1 MIKKEL
7 WYCRSR
13 FHSSFFGG
21 NQMKIKRLKRPFVLI
36 LAFVLLL
43 SSISQSVSAADTG
56 QVINYP
62 SLPIFKG
69 KSFNAFGKSRFKGTA
84 RKDSTAFC
92 RVYFLTGQPMNRFDR
107 QQHDP
112 PALIRGK
119 QKTRTWC
126 FLSMRA
132 SFIIA
137 GDENGIAPVP
147 LHGTQEGIKLTEGAH
162 ESLYLQ

>member
-69 KSFNAFGKSRFKGTA
+69 KSFNAFGKTHHSMNYYQVGLVDGA
-84 RKDSTAFC
+84 VPAFC
-92 RVYFLTGQPMNRFDR
+92 IEEGKKLPDNTVMTYENMKLNRAR
-107 QQHDP
+107 P
-112 PALIRGK
+112 
-119 QKTRTWC
+119 
-126 FLSMRA
+126 
-132 SFIIA
+132 
-137 GDENGIAPVP
+137 
-147 LHGTQEGIKLTEGAH
+147 
-162 ESLYLQ
+162 YLL

>member
-69 KSFNAFGKSRFKGTA
+69 KSFNAFGKTHHSMNYYQVGLVDGA
-84 RKDSTAFC
+84 VPAFC
-92 RVYFLTGQPMNRFDR
+92 
-107 QQHDP
+107 
-112 PALIRGK
+112 I
-119 QKTRTWC
+119 
-126 FLSMRA
+126 
-132 SFIIA
+132 
-137 GDENGIAPVP
+137 
-147 LHGTQEGIKLTEGAH
+147 
-162 ESLYLQ
+162 